1 MKREVTKPVQS
12 EKKNNGDIPRYVGVG
27 VFFLLI
33 GYAVYDLCHD
43 MEQLSSPGQKRIYP
57 IVFAFV
63 IAALAALWLVKQLG
77 LMKTEENGDEAYTAS
92 YFPVFTGLLALV
104 CMVLC
109 YSFLGVWPVGTKSV
123 MLVDMHHQYAPLLAQ
138 MRDTIL
144 NGQSLLY
151 SFDLGMG
158 ASYLPLI
165 GYYCASPFNL
175 LLLLFP
181 ERLLTEAILV
191 ITLLKNA
198 LIAAFFA
205 TALQYIYKRKSYAIS
220 AVSVMFSLS
229 MYMIAYSWNIMWL
242 DVIMMLPLVVMGF
255 EQMMREKKFVL
266 YTLSLAYA
274 LFVNYYIA
282 FMLCVFMVLY
292 FIVYALREKHG
303 SMEVATGFL
312 RFGGYSVL
320 AASLSALLLVPVALS
335 LGTTSASSGGF
346 AAVWNSNFDF
356 FDLLG
361 RHLYGVEPTIRSG
374 NLPNIYCGVLVLLAV
389 PLFATNKSI
398 SGRRRATMLGLLALL
413 AVSFCVNNMD
423 LLWHGLHSPNDL
435 PYRFSFLYSFVLL
448 LITYELLINLDGIQP
463 KSLGASLIG
472 VAAYLVLEEKFG
484 GEAYDFKALYLSF
497 GLILL
502 YALVILMVQQKK
514 LLKDAG
520 MILLLVIVVAEMI
533 TCTNKTFL
541 KLNSNEYFTN
551 HGDYVDNDIT
561 KALTRAVK
569 TMEDFGDSETDKGF
583 YRVEFLPR
591 RTCADTA
598 LYDYNGI
605 TIFASSNPYENTR
618 FMGSLGYAVNGVN
631 SYLYRAFCPVADSLM
646 GIRYVAMNSEY
657 QASPQLKQRQLVTCG
672 SSTYTI
678 YENPNALSVGY
689 FVDSAAKSWSYNY
702 YNAYESNNSL
712 MKALTGNP
720 GNAKDGNNVFSCLA
734 VESSGEATSSGQSIS
749 FDGTATYN
757 VPVTEAGQLYVYV
770 DCRAAKTI
778 SVAATYGSGDSGS
791 SHSWPVTPHEPNMI
805 YAGNVKVGDNISV
818 TLTSESY
825 SSGAIYAMLLNED
838 VYNRQMQTL
847 HANEMQVEKFT
858 DTKVTGTLSAPREGA
873 VMTSIVYDKGWTVKV
888 DGKKVKT
895 YAIANSMLSFDVS
908 RGQHTIT
915 MTFFPTGLLLG
926 IVLFVL
932 GVVAFVFL
940 LLLKKH
946 PEKMNKAKKKLRNLS
961 KKFSSKKDKQPAEL
975 ITDTLYDLPVA
986 PEPLAPMPPTGAVQA
1001 PSAGTVQ
1008 MPNAGTPIHFQNE
1021 NGAAPNDRQ

>member
-1 MKREVTKPVQS
+1 MKKELQPLQEVQQQ
-12 EKKNNGDIPRYVGVG
+12 KKSNNGYRYGAVAA
-27 VFFLLI
+27 FFLLI
-33 GYAVYDLCHD
+33 WYAIYDLCHD
-43 MEQLSSPGQKRIYP
+43 MEQLTTPGQKRIYP
-57 IVFAFV
+57 VIFAFV
-63 IAALAALWLVKQLG
+63 IAALAALWLLKQIG
-77 LMKTEENGDEAYTAS
+77 LMDSGEDEERAYTKA

-123 MLVDMHHQYAPLLAQ
+123 MLVDMHHQYAPLLAE

-175 LLLLFP
+175 ILLFFP
-181 ERLLTEAILV
+181 ERFLTEAILV

-198 LIAAFFA
+198 LVATFFA
-205 TALQYIYKRKSYAIS
+205 MALQYIYKRRNYAIS

-255 EQMMREKKFVL
+255 EMMMREKKFAL
-266 YTLSLAYA
+266 YTISLAYA

-292 FIVYALREKHG
+292 FIVYVLREKHD
-303 SMEVATGFL
+303 SLEVATGFL
-312 RFGGYSVL
+312 RFGGFSVL
-320 AASLSALLLVPVALS
+320 AAAMSALLLVPVAMS

-346 AAVWNSNFDF
+346 AAIWDSNFDF
-356 FDLLG
+356 FNLLG
-361 RHLYGVEPTIRSG
+361 RHLYGVTPTIRSG

-398 SGRRRATMLGLLALL
+398 PGRRRATMIGLLGLL

-448 LITYELLINLDGIQP
+448 LITYELLIHIDGIQP
-463 KSLGASLIG
+463 KSIGASILGI
-472 VAAYLVLEEKFG
+472 AAYLVLEEKFG
-484 GEAYDFKALYLSF
+484 DGEYDFKTLYLSF
-497 GLILL
+497 GLVLL
-502 YALVILMVQQKK
+502 YALVLFMIKQKR
-514 LLKDAG
+514 LLKNAG
-520 MILLLVIVVAEMI
+520 TVLLLVIVVAEMI
-533 TCTNKTFL
+533 TATNKTLL
-541 KLNSNEYFTN
+541 KLNTNEYFTN

-561 KALTRAVK
+561 KALTRAVN
-569 TMEDFGDSETDKGF
+569 TMEDFGDSETNNGF

-631 SYLYRAFCPVADSLM
+631 SYLYRSFSPIADSLM
-646 GIRYVAMNSEY
+646 GIRYVAMNGEY
-657 QASPQLKQRQLVTCG
+657 QAAPQLRQRQLVTCG

-678 YENPNALSVGY
+678 YENTDALSVGY
-689 FVDSAAKSWSYNY
+689 FVDSAAKNWTYNY
-702 YNAYESNNSL
+702 YNAYDSNNSL
-712 MKALTGNP
+712 MKALTNQQ
-720 GNAKDGNNVFSCLA
+720 DDVLSCLPIEGVGDA
-734 VESSGEATSSGQSIS
+734 TASGTSGIS

-757 VPVTEAGQLYVYV
+757 VPVTRAGQMYVYV
-770 DCRAAKTI
+770 DCRAAKSI
-778 SVAATYGSGDSGS
+778 SVAATYGSGDNGS
-791 SHSWPVTPHEPNMI
+791 SHSWSVTPHEPNMI
-805 YAGNVKVGDNISV
+805 YAGNVNMGDNVSV

-825 SSGAIYAMLLNED
+825 SSGAIYAMILNED
-838 VYNRQMQTL
+838 VYRSQMQTL
-847 HANEMQVEKFT
+847 HANEMVVDKFT
-858 DTKVTGTLSAPREGA
+858 DTKVTGTLMAPRDGA
-873 VMTSIVYDKGWTVKV
+873 VMTSIVYDKGWTVRV

-895 YAIANSMLSFDVS
+895 YAIANSMLSFDVE

-915 MTFFPTGLLLG
+915 MTFSPTGLIPGIALFLLG
-926 IVLFVL
+926 VA
-932 GVVAFVFL
+932 AFVFL
-940 LLLKKH
+940 LMLQKR
-946 PEKMNKAKKKLRNLS
+946 PEKINKAKKKLRKLLRGS
-961 KKFSSKKDKQPAEL
+961 HKAKPEAEL
-975 ITDTLYDLPVA
+975 ISETIDQPGL
-986 PEPLAPMPPTGAVQA
+986 EPMPIAPVFGEPTDPEAPVPSVLPQA
-1001 PSAGTVQ
+1001 LNTAPIAKLRKEGSAPKKSQ
-1008 MPNAGTPIHFQNE
+1008 
-1021 NGAAPNDRQ
+1021 